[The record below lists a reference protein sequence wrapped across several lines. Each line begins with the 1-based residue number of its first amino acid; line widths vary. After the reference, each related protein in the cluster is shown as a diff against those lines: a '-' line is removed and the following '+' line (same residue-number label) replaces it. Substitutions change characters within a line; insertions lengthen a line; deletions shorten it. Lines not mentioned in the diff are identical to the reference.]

1 MNQLLRLAIAAI
13 SLCFIGISVVSAQT
27 TFPKI
32 NPDNV
37 TIVRDSFG
45 IPHIFAKTDAEVAYG
60 LAWANSEDAFDM
72 VQNLVCISR
81 GYMGRKDG
89 IEGAKADFFVHA
101 IAARRTAEA
110 RYEKETSLEFKKYLN
125 GFVQGLNAYAAAHP
139 EQVAVPKAF
148 PITEIDVEVSYLAI
162 MSMLCHAPDYLSDAL
177 DGKFDT
183 VNVRYGEIK
192 QKPVGSNAYAINSS
206 KSADGKTLL
215 CINPHMQMDGQ
226 LSFYEAHLHS
236 DEGLNIEGPMFQGST
251 SLAMGVNNNLG
262 WGMTWNHFDRVDVY
276 KLKMNPKNKRQYE
289 FDGEWLE
296 LEKRPIWL
304 KVNVAKKGKF
314 ILPVKKVTYWSK
326 YGMTIKS
333 GKSDNYYAV
342 RFPGNMSVL
351 TGQQLY
357 EMNKATDLESF
368 KKAINHQSISLFNIV
383 YADNKDNIYYLHHG
397 MLPDRK
403 DQSVDWTGLLPGNTS
418 SCLWDCYVPYDKMQ
432 HVLNPSCGYVF
443 NTNNTPYNATC
454 EGQNFK
460 KGSLPD
466 YADQRPGDN
475 MRAIR
480 LKGFL
485 DKTNNITYKQFK
497 DFKFDVTFPTT
508 GKFIE
513 SMSPLFNLSAEKYP
527 DLKEQ
532 IEILKNW
539 NRSTDIH
546 EIAPT
551 YVGIVLKSLFDNNG
565 CDDACF
571 ISGFNSSEEEM
582 VKYLRAGS
590 DSLRAYYGTV
600 KVEWGTVNRSIRGN
614 KDLPLRGFA
623 DMLSPCYPAK
633 VKGAYKFKAKYG
645 DTYTMFAVFGKNGIE
660 RLEALQPQGNS
671 LNPGS
676 AHYNDQMELFSRQE
690 MRPLSLKKEDVMKKA
705 ESVYHPK

>member
-1 MNQLLRLAIAAI
+1 MKHAFTLLLTAVIFILAGTQLAN
-13 SLCFIGISVVSAQT
+13 AQT
-27 TFPKI
+27 QFPKI
-32 NPDNV
+32 DPENV

-45 IPHIFAKTDAEVAYG
+45 IPHIFGKTDAEVAYG
-60 LAWANSEDAFDM
+60 LAWANSEDAFEM
-72 VQNLVCISR
+72 VQNLVCIAK

-101 IAARRTAEA
+101 IGARKLVEERF
-110 RYEKETSLEFKKYLN
+110 EKETSLEFRKYLD

-139 EQVAVPKAF
+139 GQVAIKKVF
-148 PITEIDVEVSYLAI
+148 PITAYDVQVSYVAI
-162 MSMLCHAPDYLSDAL
+162 MSLLCHAEGNLGDAL
-177 DGKFDT
+177 DGKYDK
-183 VNVRYGEIK
+183 VDVKYGEIK
-192 QKPVGSNAYAINSS
+192 QKPVGSNAYAVNST
-206 KSADGKTLL
+206 KTADGKTLL

-262 WGMTWNHFDRVDVY
+262 WGMTWNHFDRLDVF
-276 KLKMNPKNKRQYE
+276 KLKMHPKKKNLYE
-289 FDGEWLE
+289 FDGQWIA
-296 LEKRPIWL
+296 LEKRPVWL

-314 ILPVKKVTYWSK
+314 VLPVKKMTYWSK

-333 GKSDNYYAV
+333 DKSDSYYAI
-342 RFPGNMSVL
+342 RFPGNMSVM

-357 EMNKATDLESF
+357 EMNKATDLNSF
-368 KKAINHQSISLFNIV
+368 KKAIDKMGISLFNIV
-383 YADNKDNIYYLHHG
+383 YADKQDNIYYLHHG
-397 MLPDRK
+397 MMPDRK
-403 DQSVDWTGLLPGNTS
+403 DQTVDWSGIVPGNSS
-418 SCLWDCYVPYDKMQ
+418 SCLWDSFVPYESMQ
-432 HVLNPSCGYVF
+432 HVLNPDCGYVF

-460 KGSLPD
+460 KGSLPA
-466 YADQRPGDN
+466 YADIRSGDN
-475 MRAIR
+475 MRSIR
-480 LKGFL
+480 LQGFL
-485 DKTNNITYKQFK
+485 DKASNVTYKQFK
-497 DFKFDVTFPTT
+497 DIKFDVTFPTT

-513 SMSPLFNLSAEKYP
+513 SMAPLFNLSAEKYP

-532 IEILKNW
+532 IDILKTW
-539 NRSTDIH
+539 NRTADIH
-546 EIAPT
+546 EVAPT
-551 YVGIVLKSLFDNNG
+551 YIGIVLLGLFDNNA

-571 ISGFNSSEEEM
+571 ISGFSTTEEEV
-582 VKYLRAGS
+582 VKILRAGS

-623 DMLSPCYPAK
+623 DMLSPSYPKKIEGYRFK
-633 VKGAYKFKAKYG
+633 VKYG
-645 DTYTMFAVFGKNGIE
+645 DTYTMFAVFGKNGLE

-671 LNPGS
+671 LNPDS
-676 AHYNDQMELFSRQE
+676 PHYNDQMELFSKQQT
-690 MRPLSLKKEDVMKKA
+690 RPLSLKKEDVMKKA

>member
-1 MNQLLRLAIAAI
+1 MKNTLTLLTA
-13 SLCFIGISVVSAQT
+13 VVLMVFATTPQANAQT
-27 TFPKI
+27 FGKI
-32 NPDNV
+32 DPQNV

-45 IPHIFAKTDAEVAYG
+45 IPHIFGKTDAEVAYG
-60 LAWANSEDAFDM
+60 LAWANAEDAFDM
-72 VQNLVCISR
+72 VENLVCIGR

-89 IEGAKADFFVHA
+89 KDGAKADFFVHA
-101 IAARRTAEA
+101 IGARDIVQA
-110 RYEKETSLEFKKYLN
+110 RYEKETSAEFKKYLN

-139 EQVAVPKAF
+139 EQVSVPKAF
-148 PITEIDVEVSYLAI
+148 PITEIDVQVSYIAI
-162 MSMLCHAPDYLSDAL
+162 MSLLCHAEGSLGDAL
-177 DGKFDT
+177 DGKYDM
-183 VNVRYGEIK
+183 VDVKYGQVKE
-192 QKPVGSNAYAINSS
+192 KPVGSNAYAINSS
-206 KSADGKTLL
+206 KSADGKTML

-276 KLKMNPKNKRQYE
+276 KLKMNPKKKHQYE
-289 FDGEWLE
+289 FDGEWVE
-296 LEKRPIWL
+296 LEKRPVWL
-304 KVNVAKKGKF
+304 KVNLAKKGKF
-314 ILPVKKVTYWSK
+314 VLPVKKVTYWSK

-333 GKSDNYYAV
+333 DKSDNYYAI
-342 RFPGNMSVL
+342 RFPGNMSVM

-368 KKAINHQSISLFNIV
+368 KKAINRQGLSLFNIV

-397 MLPDRK
+397 TMPDRK
-403 DQSVDWTGLLPGNTS
+403 DQTVDWSGIVPGNSS
-418 SCLWDCYVPYDKMQ
+418 SCLWDCFVPYDSMQ

-460 KGSLPD
+460 KGSLPN
-466 YADQRPGDN
+466 YADLRPGDN

-485 DKTNNITYKQFK
+485 DKTDNISFKQFK

-513 SMSPLFNLSAEKYP
+513 SLAPLFNLSADKYP

-532 IEILKNW
+532 IDILKKW
-539 NRSTDIH
+539 NRIADIH

-551 YVGIVLKSLFDNNG
+551 YIGLVVMGLFDNKS

-571 ISGFNSSEEEM
+571 ISGFSTTEEE
-582 VKYLRAGS
+582 VAQILRAGS

-600 KVEWGTVNRSIRGN
+600 KVEWGTVNRSIRGS

-623 DMLSPCYPAK
+623 DMLSPCYPTK
-633 VKGAYKFKAKYG
+633 VKGAYKFKVKYG
-645 DTYTMFAVFGKNGIE
+645 DTYIMFASFGKSGLE

-671 LNPGS
+671 LNPDS
-676 AHYNDQMELFSRQE
+676 PHYNDQMELFSRQE
-690 MRPLSLKKEDVMKKA
+690 TRPLSLKKEEVMKKA
-705 ESVYHPK
+705 EVVYHPK

>member
-1 MNQLLRLAIAAI
+1 MKHAFTLLLTAVIFILA
-13 SLCFIGISVVSAQT
+13 GTKSANAQSQ
-27 TFPKI
+27 FPKI
-32 NPDNV
+32 NSENV

-45 IPHIFAKTDAEVAYG
+45 IPHIFGKTDAEVAYG
-60 LAWANSEDAFDM
+60 LAWANSEDAFEM
-72 VQNLVCISR
+72 VQNLVCIAR

-101 IAARRTAEA
+101 IGARKLVEERF
-110 RYEKETSLEFKKYLN
+110 EKETSLEFRKYLD

-139 EQVAVPKAF
+139 EQVAIKKVF
-148 PITEIDVEVSYLAI
+148 PITAYDVQVSYVAI
-162 MSMLCHAPDYLSDAL
+162 MSLLCHAEGNLGDAL
-177 DGKFDT
+177 DGKYDK
-183 VNVRYGEIK
+183 VDVKYGEIK
-192 QKPVGSNAYAINSS
+192 QKPVGSNAYAVNST
-206 KSADGKTLL
+206 KTADGKTLL

-262 WGMTWNHFDRVDVY
+262 WGMTWNHFDRLDVF
-276 KLKMNPKNKRQYE
+276 KLKMHPKKKNLYE
-289 FDGEWLE
+289 FDGQWIA
-296 LEKRPIWL
+296 LEKRPVWL

-314 ILPVKKVTYWSK
+314 VLPVKKMTYWSK

-333 GKSDNYYAV
+333 DKSDSYYAI
-342 RFPGNMSVL
+342 RFPGNMSVM

-357 EMNKATDLESF
+357 EMNKATDLNSF
-368 KKAINHQSISLFNIV
+368 KKAIDKMGISLFNIV
-383 YADNKDNIYYLHHG
+383 YADKQDNIYYLHHG
-397 MLPDRK
+397 MMPDRK
-403 DQSVDWTGLLPGNTS
+403 DQTVDWSGIVPGNSS
-418 SCLWDCYVPYDKMQ
+418 SCLWDCFVPYDSMQ
-432 HVLNPSCGYVF
+432 HVLNPDCGYVF

-466 YADQRPGDN
+466 YADIRSGNN
-475 MRAIR
+475 MRSIR
-480 LKGFL
+480 LQGFL
-485 DKTNNITYKQFK
+485 DKATNITYKQFK
-497 DFKFDVTFPTT
+497 DIKFDVTFPTT

-513 SMSPLFNLSAEKYP
+513 SMAPLFNLSAEKYP

-532 IEILKNW
+532 ISILKTW
-539 NRSTDIH
+539 NRSADIH
-546 EIAPT
+546 EVAPT
-551 YVGIVLKSLFDNNG
+551 YIGIVLLGLFDNNA

-571 ISGFNSSEEEM
+571 ISGFSTTEEEV
-582 VKYLRAGS
+582 VKILRAGS

-623 DMLSPCYPAK
+623 DMLSPSYPQKIEGYRFK
-633 VKGAYKFKAKYG
+633 VKYG
-645 DTYTMFAVFGKNGIE
+645 DTYTMFAVFGKNGLE

-671 LNPGS
+671 LNPDS
-676 AHYNDQMELFSRQE
+676 PHYNDQMDLFSKQQT
-690 MRPLSLKKEDVMKKA
+690 RPLSLKKEDVMKKA
-705 ESVYHPK
+705 ESMYHPK